1 MPASAAHSAM
11 NVFILGKRWCP
22 RNRGS
27 TTACP
32 DSPTRDRHDHKTR
45 SAQDLDL
52 EETLLFGPEGVLDHV
67 RANQFDGAIHLLG
80 VPQAE
85 PMGNL
90 LHEVD
95 QGW

>member
-1 MPASAAHSAM
+1 VKNLQHGP
-11 NVFILGKRWCP
+11 ILTFLQAFVVEGQP
-22 RNRGS
+22 
-27 TTACP
+27 P
-32 DSPTRDRHDHKTR
+32 ILDRHDHKTR
-45 SAQDLDL
+45 SAQDLDV
-52 EETLLFGPEGVLDHV
+52 EGTLLFRPEGVLDNV